1 MVIYQFRQLLFDS
14 FRNMTTGRDMFSIY
28 KNYNFDLRSML
39 NNSKNFV
46 HVSKSNTAKITK
58 STDTLKTM
66 TGKLAIFFKK

>member
-1 MVIYQFRQLLFDS
+1 
-14 FRNMTTGRDMFSIY
+14 MFSIY

-46 HVSKSNTAKITK
+46 HVSKSNTAEITK